1 MKLKQ
6 LKSRQMQSI
15 MVAAVLSVVIA
26 APVMSQPLG
35 LTTIVTSE
43 TKEIEQ
49 PVIQSKDEQLVD
61 SSQSMLSAP
70 EGMNLGSDGLSRSQ
84 SEDLTAGDVVET
96 SVAVEPERLIRLR
109 LMLSQVLMEWDLR
122 QQ

>member
-35 LTTIVTSE
+35 LTTIVTS
-43 TKEIEQ
+43 KQ
-49 PVIQSKDEQLVD
+49 KKLNSL
-61 SSQSMLSAP
+61 LF
-70 EGMNLGSDGLSRSQ
+70 NLQMSNQ
-84 SEDLTAGDVVET
+84 
-96 SVAVEPERLIRLR
+96 
-109 LMLSQVLMEWDLR
+109 
-122 QQ
+122 